1 MGRSDRN
8 SYFSVFCF
16 GLRAAYCFI
25 VMSVLNV
32 SFLVPKRV
40 LIIFLFLMNASDE
53 FLRRLLAAIK
63 STKIIQSLGKQS
75 RFSLKFCNAVESLK
89 MLVPLISG

>member
-1 MGRSDRN
+1 MARSDRN

-32 SFLVPKRV
+32 SFLVPNRV
-40 LIIFLFLMNASDE
+40 LIIFLFLMNASADV

-63 STKIIQSLGKQS
+63 SPQQ
-75 RFSLKFCNAVESLK
+75 
-89 MLVPLISG
+89 